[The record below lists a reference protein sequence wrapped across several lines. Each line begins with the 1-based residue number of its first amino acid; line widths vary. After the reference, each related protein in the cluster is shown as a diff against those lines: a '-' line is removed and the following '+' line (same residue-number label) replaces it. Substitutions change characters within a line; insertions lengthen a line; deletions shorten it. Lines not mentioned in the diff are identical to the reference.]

1 MCQEAEMKRNI
12 WKFAA
17 VMAALLASCANSWGQ
32 AGYPDKPVR
41 IILGNTP
48 GGTSDLMWRSL
59 QVSIQ
64 ASLGQQIVIEYRT
77 GGAMTLATNLM
88 AKAPPDGY
96 TIGTIISTHAA
107 NVSLMASKLP
117 YDTIKDFTF
126 IAMKGR
132 VPNIVA
138 VHPSIPVNSMQ
149 ELLALAK
156 AKPGY
161 LHHGTS
167 GNGSSQ
173 HFAGEMLKQRTG
185 VDIIHIPYRGGSQ
198 AIADLVGGQIEMMFG
213 NFASILPNVKAGKVK
228 PLAVTGA
235 TRNSEYPN
243 LPTVAE
249 ALNLPGYE
257 VTEWFAVV
265 GPKDIPKEI
274 VAKLNTAIYDA
285 IKRPETARRFREQG
299 IETVFMTPDQLE
311 SFVKAE
317 IVKLGEIARQANMKV
332 D

>member
-1 MCQEAEMKRNI
+1 MKHDL
-12 WKFAA
+12 WKLAA
-17 VMAALLASCANSWGQ
+17 ILAALFAGCANAWGQ
-32 AGYPDKPVR
+32 ASYPDKPVR
-41 IILGNTP
+41 IILGNPP

-64 ASLGQQIVIEYRT
+64 ASLGQQIIIEYRT
-77 GGAMTLATNLM
+77 GGAMTLATNLV

-126 IAMKGR
+126 IAMMGR

-138 VHPSIPVNSMQ
+138 VHPSIPVSSMQ
-149 ELLALAK
+149 ELLALAR
-156 AKPGY
+156 AKPGF

-213 NFASILPNVKAGKVK
+213 NFTSILPNVQAGKVK
-228 PLAVTGA
+228 PLAVTGP

-257 VTEWFAVV
+257 VNEWFAVV
-265 GPKDIPKEI
+265 GPKDMPKEI
-274 VAKLNTAIYDA
+274 VAKLNKAIYDA
-285 IKRPETARRFREQG
+285 IKRPETAKRFREQG

-311 SFVKAE
+311 SFVKTE
-317 IVKLGEIARQANMKV
+317 IVKLGEIAKQANMKV